1 MKKRLD
7 VILCERKF
15 FPTREKARRAI
26 MAGKVKVR
34 GERQTKPGTLVPANC
49 EIEVEKEPSYVSRGG
64 YKLEWALEKF
74 KLDVSGKVCLDAG
87 TGTGG
92 FTHCLLKRGARLVI
106 AVDVGYGQFDY
117 RLRKDKRVF
126 LIERENVR
134 YLKPEK
140 LPEKPEVVVVDL
152 SFISVTK
159 VFANLRNLATN
170 DASFIIL
177 IKPQFEAGRK
187 SVGKGGIVREKAVHV
202 EVLKRLWNFFVSNG
216 YKAAF
221 TYSPI
226 LGGEGNIEF
235 FAFLTPGEEKD
246 EPNFPEIVDEAH
258 KKVRKEP

>member
-26 MAGKVKVR
+26 MAGRVRVR
-34 GERQTKPGTLVPANC
+34 GEKRIKPGTLIPADC

-74 KLDVSGKVCLDAG
+74 KLDVTGKVCLDAG
-87 TGTGG
+87 AGTGG
-92 FTHCLLKRGARLVI
+92 FTHCLLKRGAKLVI

-134 YLKPEK
+134 YLKPETI
-140 LPEKPEVVVVDL
+140 PEKPEVVVVDL

-159 VFANLRNLATN
+159 VFANLRSLAGSE
-170 DASFIIL
+170 ASFIIL

-187 SVGKGGIVREKAVHV
+187 SVDKGGIVRKKIVHV
-202 EVLKRLWNFFVSNG
+202 EVLEKLWIFFVNNG
-216 YKAAF
+216 YKAVF

-235 FAFLTPGEEKD
+235 FVFLTPGEEKG
-246 EPNFPEIVDEAH
+246 EPNFQKIVDEAH